1 MNFKMKAL
9 VAAVALTASMSA
21 SADIA
26 TATNGNGELVFSVWD
41 ATEGSESSYSRD
53 LGVDLTSFLSGTTAG
68 SSWDYAADATFTSWY
83 NSLTATAQSGL
94 QWNIMAGDASGAR
107 RGITTAVVDGLVA
120 STSFT
125 QAQARAAMTP
135 LDTVISG
142 LNAAMPGNLVADNLS
157 TVIEGSATTGYA
169 GYTGSNWGGWF
180 NLSSTAAG
188 IGDSLNLYSFTAAS
202 FGNAA
207 IAAPITQLAFD
218 GTSYKAT
225 FTSNGL
231 SIAAVSA
238 VPEADS
244 WAMLLAGLGL
254 MGFIAR
260 RRTAA

>member
-9 VAAVALTASMSA
+9 VAAVAMAASMSA

-26 TATNGNGELVFSVWD
+26 TAASGNGELVFSVWD
-41 ATEGSESSYSRD
+41 ATEGSESSYSLD
-53 LGVDLTSFLSGTTAG
+53 LGVDLTSFLSGITAG
-68 SSWDYAADATFTSWY
+68 SSWNYAADATFTNWY
-83 NSLTATAQSGL
+83 DSLSATAQSGL

-107 RGITTAVVDGLVA
+107 RGITTAVTDGLVA

-125 QAQARAAMTP
+125 HAQARTATVN
-135 LDTVISG
+135 LDGMISG
-142 LNAAMPGNLVADNLS
+142 LNAAMPGTAVADNLS
-157 TVIEGSATTGYA
+157 TVIQGASTSGYA
-169 GYTGSNWGGWF
+169 GTFGSNWGGWF
-180 NLSSTAAG
+180 NLSSTSAG
-188 IGDSLNLYSFTAAS
+188 VGDSLNLYSFTAVS
-202 FGNAA
+202 SGSAA
-207 IAAPITQLAFD
+207 VAAPITQLAFD
-218 GTSYKAT
+218 GVSYKAT

-244 WAMLLAGLGL
+244 WVMLLAGLGL